1 MKELSVI
8 IRVKP
13 VRIMKKEE
21 YVFFADSFSFVPTCA
36 DSASGRLF
44 DCSKNITIE
53 TPDIDTLKEFEY
65 ERYAVIY
72 FRDSSEKCFA
82 IGTEDVPALVSI
94 FANLNTSTLK
104 ISCKML
110 HSPFLPT

>member
-13 VRIMKKEE
+13 VRRMKKEE
-21 YVFFADSFSFVPTCA
+21 YVFFADSF
-36 DSASGRLF
+36 SGRLF

-53 TPDIDTLKEFEY
+53 TPDIDTLKEFEC

>member
-13 VRIMKKEE
+13 VRRMKKDE
-21 YVFFADSFSFVPTCA
+21 YVFFADSFSFVPTHA

-53 TPDIDTLKEFEY
+53 TPDIDTLKEFEC

-72 FRDSSEKCFA
+72 LRDSSEKCFV
-82 IGTEDVPALVSI
+82 IGTENVPALVSI